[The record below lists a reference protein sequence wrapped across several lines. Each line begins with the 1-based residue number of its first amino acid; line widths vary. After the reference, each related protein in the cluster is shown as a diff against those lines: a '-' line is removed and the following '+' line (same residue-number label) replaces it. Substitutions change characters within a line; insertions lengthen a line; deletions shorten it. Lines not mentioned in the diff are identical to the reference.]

1 MSAKRRSSV
10 ARQGSWLD
18 VDLEGTPAR
27 VAGLIMRGVIGYV
40 GRRAGIGRWAT
51 PDPVIVDS
59 FRFSKH

>member
-27 VAGLIMRGVIGYV
+27 VCGVIGYV